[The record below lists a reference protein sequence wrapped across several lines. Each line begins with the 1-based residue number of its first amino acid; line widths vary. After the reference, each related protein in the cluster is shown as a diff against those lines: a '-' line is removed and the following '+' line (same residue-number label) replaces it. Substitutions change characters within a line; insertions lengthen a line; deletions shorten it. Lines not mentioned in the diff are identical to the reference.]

1 MSRLWE
7 DSQYTATMRFYYG
20 IVYLKYMTHTG
31 RQLNDTTNKHVLF
44 ALDLNASI
52 IETHWCRISEILNV
66 FKFQAK
72 KVMQNK
78 AELTSLIKKNL
89 NFNVE
94 LDSTLK
100 WRVNDRNTS

>member
-1 MSRLWE
+1 M
-7 DSQYTATMRFYYG
+7 A
-20 IVYLKYMTHTG
+20 HTG
-31 RQLNDTTNKHVLF
+31 RQLNDTTTKHVLF

-52 IETHWCRISEILNV
+52 IETHWCRISEILNVFKFNV

-100 WRVNDRNTS
+100 WRVSDRNPSQKTITN

>member
-1 MSRLWE
+1 M
-7 DSQYTATMRFYYG
+7 
-20 IVYLKYMTHTG
+20 VHTG
-31 RQLNDTTNKHVLF
+31 RQLNDTTTKHVLF
-44 ALDLNASI
+44 ALDLNTSI

-66 FKFQAK
+66 SKFQAK

-78 AELTSLIKKNL
+78 AELTSLMKNNL

-100 WRVNDRNTS
+100 WRVSDRNPS